1 MTIWGIKFL
10 AAERLWLLL
19 LLLVIVGV
27 YVFLQVRRKKYA
39 VRFTNLSLLDQVA
52 PKRPGWRRHIPAA
65 AFILALF
72 VMITAWAR
80 PASPVQVPQDR
91 ATIMIAIDVSPS
103 MRATDVPPNRLA
115 AEQVAAKKFVD
126 QIPERF
132 NVGLVSFGGYA
143 QSQQQPTYDHESV
156 KRAID
161 GLQYVNSTAIGE
173 AVFTSLNSIRNFDAQ
188 AKEKPPPAAI
198 VLLSDGDN
206 TVGRSISS
214 AVDAATKAKV
224 PVSTIA
230 YGTDSGT
237 IEQDG
242 QQVPVTVNPEAL
254 RELAEGTK
262 GHAYRAESVEKLDAV
277 YKDIG
282 RSLGHRTEFKE
293 IAASFVGVGLIFALA
308 SALMSLIWFQR
319 LP

>member
-1 MTIWGIKFL
+1 MTLWGIKFL
-10 AAERLWLLL
+10 SAGRLWALLA
-19 LLLVIVGV
+19 LLVLVGV
-27 YVFLQVRRKKYA
+27 YVFLQIRRKRYA

-52 PKRPGWRRHIPAA
+52 PKRPGWRRHVPACC
-65 AFILALF
+65 FILALF
-72 VMITAWAR
+72 VMVLAWAR
-80 PASPVQVPQDR
+80 PAKPVQVPQDR
-91 ATIMIAIDVSPS
+91 ATIIIAIDVSPS
-103 MRATDVPPNRLA
+103 MKATDVPPNRMA
-115 AEQVAAKKFVD
+115 AEQVAAKKFVG

-161 GLQYVNSTAIGE
+161 GLQFVNSTAIGE
-173 AVFTSLNSIRNFDAQ
+173 AVFKSLDDIRNFDAQ
-188 AKEKPPPAAI
+188 AKQKPPPAAI

-214 AVDAATKAKV
+214 AIDAAAKAKV

-254 RELAEGTK
+254 RALAEGTH
-262 GHAYRAESVEKLDAV
+262 GHSYQADSVSKLDAV

-293 IAASFVGVGLIFALA
+293 IAASYAGVGLAFALI
-308 SALMSLIWFQR
+308 SALFSLIWFQR

>member
-1 MTIWGIKFL
+1 MKFL
-10 AAERLWLLL
+10 APERFWTLLA
-19 LLLVIVGV
+19 LLVLVGV
-27 YVFLQVRRKKYA
+27 YVFLQVRRKRYA

-52 PKRPGWRRHIPAA
+52 PKRPGWRRHVPAGC
-65 AFILALF
+65 FILALF
-72 VMITAWAR
+72 VMVTAWAR

-91 ATIMIAIDVSPS
+91 ATIIIAIDVSPS
-103 MRATDVPPNRLA
+103 MKATDVPPNRLA
-115 AEQVAAKKFVD
+115 AEQTAAKKFVD

-132 NVGLVSFGGYA
+132 NIGLVSFGGYA

-156 KRAID
+156 KRAVD
-161 GLQYVNSTAIGE
+161 GLQFVNSTAIGE
-173 AVFTSLNSIRNFDAQ
+173 AVFKSLDDIRNFDAQ
-188 AKEKPPPAAI
+188 AKEKPPPSAI

-214 AVDAATKAKV
+214 AVDAATQAKV

-254 RELAEGTK
+254 RTLAEGTH
-262 GHAYRAESVEKLDAV
+262 GHAYRAESVQKLDAV

-293 IAASFVGVGLIFALA
+293 IAAGFAGVGLLFALI
-308 SALMSLIWFQR
+308 SAMFSLIWFQR

>member
-10 AAERLWLLL
+10 SAGRLWTLLA
-19 LLLVIVGV
+19 LLVLVGV
-27 YVFLQVRRKKYA
+27 YIFLQIRRKHYA

-52 PKRPGWRRHIPAA
+52 PKRPGWRRHLPAI
-65 AFILALF
+65 AFIAALF

-80 PASPVQVPQDR
+80 PARPVQVPQDR
-91 ATIMIAIDVSPS
+91 ATIVVAIDVSPS
-103 MRATDVPPNRLA
+103 MKATDVPPNRMA

-126 QIPERF
+126 RIPERF

-143 QSQQQPTYDHESV
+143 QSQQQPTYDHQSV

-161 GLQYVNSTAIGE
+161 GLQFVNSTAIGE
-173 AVFTSLNSIRNFDAQ
+173 AVFKSLDVIRNFDAQ
-188 AKEKPPPAAI
+188 AKQKPPPSAI

-214 AVDAATKAKV
+214 AIDAASKAKI

-254 RELAEGTK
+254 RTLAEGTN
-262 GHAYRAESVEKLDAV
+262 GHAYRAETTEKLDAV

-293 IAASFVGVGLIFALA
+293 VAAAFAGVGLAFALV
-308 SALMSLIWFQR
+308 SALLSLIWFQR